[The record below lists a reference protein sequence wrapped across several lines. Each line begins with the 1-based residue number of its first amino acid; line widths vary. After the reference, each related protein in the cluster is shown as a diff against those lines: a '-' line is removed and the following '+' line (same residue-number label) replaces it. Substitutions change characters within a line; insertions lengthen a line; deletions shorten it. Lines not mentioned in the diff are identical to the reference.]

1 MFVIVIEL
9 GMGAYIGC
17 SLLPHNCM
25 GPGSGFSGV
34 STVAPSLIATSSPFD
49 NSKPVFRDTNRIIVS
64 R

>member
-34 STVAPSLIATSSPFD
+34 STAPSLIATTSPFD
-49 NSKPVFRDTNRIIVS
+49 NFKPVFRDNYLLSVS